1 MIIEVGDKIEQVTG
15 QLAPRT
21 ISPGLLAPLTL
32 CHKGS
37 KYLVFL
43 VFKSSREEVC
53 ILFIAMFT
61 SIADVAA
68 MLNVRDI
75 SCRVIV
81 MIEPRM

>member
-1 MIIEVGDKIEQVTG
+1 MVNSSGDEM
-15 QLAPRT
+15 
-21 ISPGLLAPLTL
+21 
-32 CHKGS
+32 
-37 KYLVFL
+37 
-43 VFKSSREEVC
+43 C

-81 MIEPRM
+81 MIEPRMWSVVILLMIPNSITSNL